1 MNTDGMK
8 LEDLRPFVPF
18 PKIPRMNR
26 EIVITEKI
34 DGTNASV
41 LVDTANNTVLAGSR
55 TRWVTP
61 SNDNFGWAKYVQDNR
76 DMFMALGDGLHRG
89 EWWGQ
94 GIQRGYGLDHRRFSL
109 FNTSAWRNGENVPE
123 GLFVV
128 PMLGVYT
135 TPDTAMV
142 NATLT
147 ILKAE
152 GSLAA
157 PGFMEPEGLVIYHTA
172 ANSYFKVTCH
182 DDATWKGNVG

>member
-1 MNTDGMK
+1 MEET
-8 LEDLRPFVPF
+8 PFIPF
-18 PKIPRMNR
+18 PKIPRLNR

-41 LVDTANNTVLAGSR
+41 LVDTANNTLLAGSR

-61 SNDNFGWAKYVQDNR
+61 SADNFGWAKYVQDNR

-109 FNTSAWRNGENVPE
+109 FNTSVWRNGENVPE

-128 PMLGVYT
+128 PVLGVTQMNTEYIRL
-135 TPDTAMV
+135 V
-142 NATLT
+142 V
-147 ILKAE
+147 E
-152 GSLAA
+152 SLADGGSWA
-157 PGFMEPEGLVIYHTA
+157 VPGFKTPEGVVVYHTA
-172 ANSYFKVTCH
+172 ANSYYKITCK
-182 DDATWKGNVG
+182 DDASWKGNVG